1 MSGTPA
7 VNTGNTSAAGAI
19 LYDEGS
25 AMDRFRKIL
34 HFRDHDLT
42 DYSPLQLAYLGD
54 AVYELIIRSYVLNLA
69 GQPVEKL
76 HRHTTRLVKAD
87 AQAAAYHALED
98 LLTEE
103 EKGVF
108 RRGRNA
114 KSYSRAK
121 NASLSAYRTAT
132 GFESLMG
139 WLYLTGQF
147 DRLAVLAGFIL
158 DAAGEP
164 RPDGSRKDT
173 GGGTQREDSKMA
185 SGEGTTPEN
194 GGENR
199 EEMHE

>member
-1 MSGTPA
+1 MEPDLNGFAENYRTLFGLKKR
-7 VNTGNTSAAGAI
+7 NI
-19 LYDEGS
+19 REYS
-25 AMDRFRKIL
+25 AMGF
-34 HFRDHDLT
+34 
-42 DYSPLQLAYLGD
+42 AYIGD

-173 GGGTQREDSKMA
+173 GGGTQREDRKMA